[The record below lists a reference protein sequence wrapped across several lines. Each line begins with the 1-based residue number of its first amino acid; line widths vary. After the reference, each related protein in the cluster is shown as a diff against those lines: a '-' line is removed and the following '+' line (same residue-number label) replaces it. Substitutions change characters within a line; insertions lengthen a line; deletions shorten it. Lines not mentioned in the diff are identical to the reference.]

1 MNCRS
6 LVAQTVRNLPA
17 MQETW
22 VWSLGGE
29 DPLEKERQPTSVF
42 LSGKF
47 HGQRNLAGYNLWGCK
62 ELVTSERLT
71 LSLHFYLQ
79 IETVLLLL
87 FQFGC
92 FYFFFWPDAVA
103 RTFNTMLNGS
113 VKIGHPCLALDFRGK
128 AFNFSSSCLLLT
140 VGFSYMAFIMLR
152 YIPSIGLSMRVYVIN
167 GCWILSNAFSK
178 SFEMIMIQR
187 VKNLPAV

>member
-29 DPLEKERQPTSVF
+29 DPLEKGMATHCSILAWEIPW
-42 LSGKF
+42 
-47 HGQRNLAGYNLWGCK
+47 QRNLAGYNLWGCK

-71 LSLHFYLQ
+71 LSLSLLSPNR
-79 IETVLLLL
+79 VLLLL

-103 RTFNTMLNGS
+103 RTFNTVLNGS

-128 AFNFSSSCLLLT
+128 AFNFSSSCVVLT

-167 GCWILSNAFSK
+167 GCWILSNAFSE